1 MRISSSFLVCLSV
14 TQGDVDIPISGY
26 GQQQHSPANVVLAD
40 DLSVTDFHLMANV
53 LLHEVETETETFPL
67 YTRSRWV

>member
-1 MRISSSFLVCLSV
+1 
-14 TQGDVDIPISGY
+14 
-26 GQQQHSPANVVLAD
+26 
-40 DLSVTDFHLMANV
+40 MANV